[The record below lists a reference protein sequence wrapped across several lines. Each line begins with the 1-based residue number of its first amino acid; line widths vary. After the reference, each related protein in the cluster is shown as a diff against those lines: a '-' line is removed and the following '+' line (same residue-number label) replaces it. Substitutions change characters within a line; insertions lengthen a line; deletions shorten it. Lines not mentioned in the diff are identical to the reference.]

1 MSERPHPHWLQRA
14 GAAHDRLV
22 EERRDRLE
30 TVADLALLDE
40 CVDASDV
47 VEQASGQVVC
57 ELVVSRAVIPPS
69 IVWLLGRYD
78 LSIDPDA
85 TATRGDPTHTVV
97 VAR

>member
-14 GAAHDRLV
+14 RAAHDRRV
-22 EERRDRLE
+22 DDRRERLE
-30 TVADLALLDE
+30 CVADLALLE
-40 CVDASDV
+40 ASVEATDV
-47 VEQASGQVVC
+47 VEQASGDVVC
-57 ELVVSRAVIPPS
+57 ELVVADNCVPAP
-69 IVWLLGRYD
+69 IVWLLGRHD